1 MPDYILREA
10 ALLQLRDELAKENLN
25 NEASYYARQGIA
37 TAIGVTL
44 SLPAADVAPVVRCKD
59 CENWHRGEH
68 NYGECNKISERDNEG
83 GASFDCD
90 TEANDY
96 CSDGW
101 PRKES
106 CV

>member
-1 MPDYILREA
+1 MQNDFVS
-10 ALLQLRDELAKENLN
+10 RDEVLNLAYTRPFDEYGSHISPKDVK
-25 NEASYYARQGIA
+25 G
-37 TAIGVTL
+37 
-44 SLPAADVAPVVRCKD
+44 LPVADVVQVVRCKD
-59 CENWHRGEH
+59 CEHWHRGEH